1 MWVGHGS
8 RSQRFKIYSQTGTTV
23 CGESLDA
30 HEFIRGSG
38 HLVTIVYMIAGSL
51 VILGDVDD
59 GLYLDFIRSRG
70 QSGPVVVVSGSFRI
84 EEIQA
89 KR

>member
-1 MWVGHGS
+1 
-8 RSQRFKIYSQTGTTV
+8 
-23 CGESLDA
+23 
-30 HEFIRGSG
+30 
-38 HLVTIVYMIAGSL
+38 MIAGSL

>member
-1 MWVGHGS
+1 
-8 RSQRFKIYSQTGTTV
+8 
-23 CGESLDA
+23 
-30 HEFIRGSG
+30 
-38 HLVTIVYMIAGSL
+38 MIAGSL

-59 GLYLDFIRSRG
+59 GLYLDFISARG

-89 KR
+89 MR